1 MSCRLPLHE
10 YGLLQLLL
18 GHRGCDGRHVGDL
31 DDPPRVVVVALHEDE
46 DLQVFNLEE
55 KKYCEI
61 TRPITILEK
70 NIIFEIHLIW
80 SFL

>member
-1 MSCRLPLHE
+1 MSCRLPLNK

-46 DLQVFNLEE
+46 DLQGF
-55 KKYCEI
+55 
-61 TRPITILEK
+61 
-70 NIIFEIHLIW
+70 
-80 SFL
+80 